1 MDDISVQVENISKTF
16 KIMKPHGISSLLKR
30 SNPKKYG
37 SFLALDDVS
46 FTVKKGEAL
55 GILGLNYKVPYFHWG
70 GSFYYKTEQLLLQI
84 GASHTI
90 SVNGIGERSFSESYN
105 NGDQAIH
112 PEVQVQLY
120 F

>member
-46 FTVKKGEAL
+46 FTVKKGEVL
-55 GILGLNYKVPYFHWG
+55 GIIGLK
-70 GSFYYKTEQLLLQI
+70 GS
-84 GASHTI
+84 
-90 SVNGIGERSFSESYN
+90 GE
-105 NGDQAIH
+105 
-112 PEVQVQLY
+112 
-120 F
+120 